1 MNALEITDITLCTE
15 NLNSAHT
22 QEYYRTALA
31 LGVTYVQV
39 PAGLLKTVGD
49 ALVPARTVLE
59 LPEDSGPIPSG
70 FAAYAGKKS
79 GMPKPAV
86 CTADIGGCPAEDAE
100 EVRWMTDAAL
110 FWQDYPRLFARLATD
125 ERSAFCPRGAGALGT
140 ALAVEWVLAGGRR
153 LTLSLLGA
161 GGYTPLEE
169 VLAALHVCG
178 RLPDSIRL
186 EELEAAA
193 QAFALARGRTIPH
206 HKAVV
211 GAKLFEVESGIHVD
225 GMAKDKRCYEPFAP
239 EAVGARSRIVIGK
252 HSGKHALEMK
262 LRELGLG
269 PVDDLEKLLQLVRA
283 ESMETG
289 DSLSDQR
296 LLELT
301 RAVRGGD
308 AA

>member
-1 MNALEITDITLCTE
+1 MNALEITDITLCAE
-15 NLNSAHT
+15 DLNPVHT
-22 QEYYRTALA
+22 RDYYRAALA
-31 LGVTYVQV
+31 LGVTHVQV
-39 PAGLLKTVGD
+39 PAALLETLGD

-70 FAAYAGKKS
+70 FAAYAGKKP

-86 CTADIGGCPAEDAE
+86 CTAAIGSVPAEDAQ

-110 FWQDYPRLFARLATD
+110 FWRDYPRLFARLAAD
-125 ERSAFCPRGAGALGT
+125 ERSAFCPCGAGALGA
-140 ALAVEWVLAGGRR
+140 ALAVEWILAGGRR
-153 LTLSLLGA
+153 LTLSVLGA
-161 GGYTPLEE
+161 GGYAPLEE

-178 RLPDSIRL
+178 RLPASIRL
-186 EELEAAA
+186 EKLEAAA
-193 QAFALARGRTIPH
+193 QIFALALGRTIPY

-225 GMAKDKRCYEPFAP
+225 GLVKDKRCYEPFAP
-239 EAVGARSRIVIGK
+239 ETVGARRRIVIGK

-269 PVDDLEKLLQLVRA
+269 PAGDLEKLLQLVRA
-283 ESMETG
+283 ESLETG

-296 LLELT
+296 LLELAQT
-301 RAVRGGD
+301 VGAGD